1 MKNPVSAIKKYAS
14 QKPGAVIAGTTAA
27 ATASLAARDL
37 TQKKNSILRRYPVLG
52 HARYLAYRIRP
63 EIHQYFVESNWD
75 GRPFNYQTREM
86 INQRA
91 NGTDGDRSFGTERD
105 VLKPGYEYLV
115 HSMMPAQE
123 PSLPPRARVGG
134 KDCTRPYDISLMN
147 ISAMSFG
154 ALSANA
160 VRALNKG
167 AEMGGFA
174 HDTGEGGLSTYHL
187 ENNGDLIWELG
198 TGYFSARTPDGRFD
212 REKFKELAATD
223 QVKMTELKLSQGA
236 KPGIGG
242 VLPGT
247 KVTAEI
253 ARVRGV
259 QEGKTVISPSRHS
272 EFSTPTELIE
282 FIAEMR
288 ELSGGKPAGF
298 KMCVGSMTDVLSICK
313 AIREVGTA
321 PDFIVIDGAEGGT
334 AAAPLEYENH
344 VGLPLT
350 EGLMMMHN
358 ALVGTGLRDQI
369 KIGAS
374 GKVAAANDIVK
385 RLIQGADYTLSARSM
400 MMAVGCI
407 QAQKCQ
413 TGKCPSGVATQS
425 NWRQRALDV
434 DSKALRVKNYHEAT
448 VQHAVSMMA
457 SCGATSPE
465 ELTHGMLRQVIEP
478 GVAKSYEALYDW
490 LEPGELLAEAPEAW
504 ADAWNHASPDEFRL
518 PVRTRLR

>member
-1 MKNPVSAIKKYAS
+1 
-14 QKPGAVIAGTTAA
+14 
-27 ATASLAARDL
+27 
-37 TQKKNSILRRYPVLG
+37 
-52 HARYLAYRIRP
+52 
-63 EIHQYFVESNWD
+63 
-75 GRPFNYQTREM
+75 
-86 INQRA
+86 
-91 NGTDGDRSFGTERD
+91 
-105 VLKPGYEYLV
+105 
-115 HSMMPAQE
+115 
-123 PSLPPRARVGG
+123 
-134 KDCTRPYDISLMN
+134 
-147 ISAMSFG
+147 
-154 ALSANA
+154 
-160 VRALNKG
+160 
-167 AEMGGFA
+167 
-174 HDTGEGGLSTYHL
+174 
-187 ENNGDLIWELG
+187 
-198 TGYFSARTPDGRFD
+198 
-212 REKFKELAATD
+212 
-223 QVKMTELKLSQGA
+223 MTELKLSQGA

-259 QEGKTVISPSRHS
+259 PEGKTVISPSRHS

>member
-1 MKNPVSAIKKYAS
+1 MSSVGKFVVN
-14 QKPGAVIAGTTAA
+14 KPGVVAAGTAAA

-37 TQKKNSILRRYPVLG
+37 YQKNNAIFRNYPVLG
-52 HARYLAYRIRP
+52 HARYLAHKIRP
-63 EIHQYFVESNWD
+63 EIHQYFVESDWD
-75 GRPFNYQTREM
+75 GRPFNYQTRQI

-91 NGTDGDRSFGTERD
+91 DGTEGEMSYGTERNITEA
-105 VLKPGYEYLV
+105 GFEYLV
-115 HSMMPAQE
+115 HSMMPAVE
-123 PSLPPRARVGG
+123 PSEPPRARIGG
-134 KDCTRPYDISLMN
+134 NDCTQPYDMSLMN

-167 AEMGGFA
+167 AELGGFA
-174 HDTGEGGLSTYHL
+174 HDTGEGGLSSYHM
-187 ENNGDLIWELG
+187 ENNGDLVWEIG
-198 TGYFSARTPDGRFD
+198 TGYFSARTEDGKFD
-212 REKFKELAATD
+212 REKFKELSAID

-242 VLPGT
+242 VLPGA
-247 KVTAEI
+247 KVSPEI

-259 QEGKTVISPSRHS
+259 PEGKTCVSPSRHS
-272 EFSTPTELIE
+272 VFSTPAELIE

-298 KMCVGSMTDVLSICK
+298 KMCVGSMIDVLSICK
-313 AIREVGTA
+313 AIQAVGTA
-321 PDFIVIDGAEGGT
+321 PDFIVIDGSEGGT
-334 AAAPLEYENH
+334 AAAPLEYEDH

-358 ALVGTGLRDQI
+358 ALVGTGLREQI

-385 RLIQGADYTLSARSM
+385 RLIQGADYTNSARSM

-413 TGKCPSGVATQS
+413 TGQCPSGVATQS
-425 NWRQRALDV
+425 KWRQRALDV
-434 DSKALRVKNYHEAT
+434 DSKAVRVKNYHDAT
-448 VQHAVSMMA
+448 VRQAISMMA
-457 SCGATSPE
+457 SCGASSPD
-465 ELTHGMLRQVIEP
+465 ELTPNMLRQVIAP
-478 GVAKSYEALYDW
+478 GVTRSYEALYEW
-490 LEPGELLAEAPEAW
+490 LQPGELLAQAPQAW
-504 ADAWNHASPDEFRL
+504 AGAWEQASPDEFRL
-518 PVRTRLR
+518 PVITKVR